1 MLAPSSLLPS
11 TDPRAHDSTSSD
23 QLARAFLQQL
33 AQDERKRLK
42 ADQRSNPFGFGDD
55 PLLHENDAI
64 EQIVIQDEE
73 NRPEATHVPV
83 PADLAAVA
91 VMLARA
97 IEAEPGLVRRLRRE
111 APVVTLAT
119 HVTDLVEPVRIVA
132 EKCLFRPDTKVVE
145 LSSGRAREL
154 TRRNAALFV
163 CDGVG
168 RDARPEKG
176 NDVIGTA
183 LHVRVPIVGIAPDP
197 KRHLPRDLMRSAE
210 HRIMLPSLDQAGLA
224 LVVAA
229 VTGSR
234 PSRGIDQNLLRM
246 IDIADLPVALRRAT
260 SPEACIEA
268 LERIVAAQ
276 G

>member
-1 MLAPSSLLPS
+1 MLAPSSLLSS
-11 TDPRAHDSTSSD
+11 TDPRTHDGASSD

-55 PLLHENDAI
+55 PLLDENDAI

-119 HVTDLVEPVRIVA
+119 HVIDLVEPVRIVA
-132 EKCLFRPDTKVVE
+132 EKCLFRPDTKVC
-145 LSSGRAREL
+145 SSATG
-154 TRRNAALFV
+154 
-163 CDGVG
+163 
-168 RDARPEKG
+168 
-176 NDVIGTA
+176 
-183 LHVRVPIVGIAPDP
+183 
-197 KRHLPRDLMRSAE
+197 SAE
-210 HRIMLPSLDQAGLA
+210 TLGP
-224 LVVAA
+224 
-229 VTGSR
+229 
-234 PSRGIDQNLLRM
+234 
-246 IDIADLPVALRRAT
+246 RRAT
-260 SPEACIEA
+260 T
-268 LERIVAAQ
+268 
-276 G
+276 